1 MGELEDRLKRL
12 AEHRATQIP
21 AFSMAPADE
30 LAVRRRVA
38 RRNWVVVGIAAC
50 LALALV
56 IGGLVLVS
64 RKSEPPTVEAPAG
77 TAPSTAVNT
86 EGVGDNSVKLGYIW
100 SGTGTGAAN
109 SDSEKAC
116 QA

>member
-12 AEHRATQIP
+12 AEHRAAQIP
-21 AFSMAPADE
+21 AFSKPPTDE

-38 RRNWVVVGIAAC
+38 RRNWVVVSIAAC

-56 IGGLVLVS
+56 IGGLVLLS

-77 TAPSTAVNT
+77 TAPPTGVTT
-86 EGVGDNSVKLGYIW
+86 EGVSDNSVKLGYIW
-100 SGTGTGAAN
+100 
-109 SDSEKAC
+109 
-116 QA
+116 